1 MMPVS
6 VVVTRYREPNEVFHA
21 LLRALSS
28 QKNAHIQ
35 AVILDQVDDRSTEEL
50 CKKLSNDNVRFEYSF
65 FEARNLSHARTEGFR
80 RARYDKILITDS
92 DGVPAENWAYE
103 MSNALNDPRVAIVG
117 SRIFPKWLRKPN
129 ILTRSN
135 IVIDQY
141 SLLNLGDKELENAK
155 AIGVSFGLDRGKI
168 KEETYMDEK
177 ISRRNGLLLS
187 GDETD
192 LWTRV
197 LKKGLISKYIPST
210 FVYHQISKERCRVQ
224 WTLKR
229 LFYAGV
235 TRRQCGGFPRP
246 THKRNFYDFLFAPI
260 ILPVYFAGYIGQ
272 KILFRLKRINQ
283 Q

>member
-21 LLRALSS
+21 LLHALSS
-28 QKNAHIQ
+28 QKNTHIQ
-35 AVILDQVDDRSTEEL
+35 AVILDQMDDRPTEEL
-50 CKKLSNDNVRFEYSF
+50 CKKLSTDNVRFEYSF

-117 SRIFPKWLRKPN
+117 SRIFPKWLGKPN
-129 ILTRSN
+129 VLTKSN
-135 IVIDQY
+135 IAVDQY
-141 SLLNLGDKELENAK
+141 SLLDLGDKEIENAK
-155 AIGVSFGLDRGKI
+155 AIGVSFGLDRGKAR
-168 KEETYMDEK
+168 EETYMDER
-177 ISRRNGLLLS
+177 ISRRDGLLLS

-192 LWTRV
+192 LWARV
-197 LKKGLISKYIPST
+197 LKKGFISKYIPST
-210 FVYHQISKERCRVQ
+210 FVYHQISGERCKTR
-224 WTLKR
+224 WILKR
-229 LFYAGV
+229 LFYAGIS
-235 TRRQCGGFPRP
+235 RRQIGGFPKP
-246 THKRNFYDFLFAPI
+246 THRRNIYDFLFAPI
-260 ILPVYFAGYIGQ
+260 ILPAYFAGYLSQ